1 MAIEFK
7 LPDIGEGLAD
17 GEIIKWLVSEGDQ
30 VEEDQPLVEVLTD
43 KATVEIPSPH
53 DGRILKLCA
62 GEGDVVAIGAAI
74 LLFAESDDE
83 SAEDFAADVE
93 EILDEQPI
101 QAYEGEAVE
110 ILDEQPI
117 QAYEG
122 EAAEILDEQPIQA
135 YEGETTEILDEQAT
149 QASEDIEL
157 ARELARAER
166 SAVEAELDDDEVQP
180 EIPAPPVPPDGRI
193 LATPATR
200 RLANE
205 LGIDIALVS
214 GSGLDGRVMKE
225 DVRAFAEG
233 ELPEVPDVPDVPAT
247 ATEPLSMDEPDVP
260 EDAVEAGPAAPP
272 SDEAAGD
279 EDVEATPDD
288 ALPVPAVVEP
298 PPADE
303 VDEPPL
309 EEPLPAPAAVEP
321 LPVDEVVE
329 APVVA
334 PAPPPPAIEPPAAV
348 ESSTSP
354 AGAAAGAEERIPLR
368 GLRRKISERMVVA
381 KQTAPHYT
389 YVEEADMEEVVLLR
403 AEAKA
408 MAAEHGVKLTYL
420 PFIVRALT
428 MALKKHPYLNASLDQ
443 EAGEVVLKGYYN
455 IGIAAATEG
464 GLIVPVIRNADALG
478 LFELA
483 SEIQRLSNAARDGS
497 IVLEDLQGGTF
508 TITSTGNI
516 GGLIATPILNL
527 PEVAILGVTAIRK
540 RPVVRNDQIV
550 IRHMVNLSLTLD
562 HRVVDGAVGALF
574 MRDLVKL
581 LEDPKLQLLAN
592 L

>member
-30 VEEDQPLVEVLTD
+30 VGEDQPLVEVLTD

-83 SAEDFAADVE
+83 SVEDFAADVE

-101 QAYEGEAVE
+101 QAYEGEAAE
-110 ILDEQPI
+110 ILDERPIQAYADEAAEVLDEQPI
-117 QAYEG
+117 QTYEG
-122 EAAEILDEQPIQA
+122 EAAEILDEQAAQ
-135 YEGETTEILDEQAT
+135 T
-149 QASEDIEL
+149 SEDIEL

-166 SAVEAELDDDEVQP
+166 SAVEAELVDDEVPP
-180 EIPAPPVPPDGRI
+180 EMAAPPSPPDGRI

-205 LGIDIALVS
+205 LGIDIALVP

-225 DVRAFAEG
+225 DVRAFAED
-233 ELPEVPDVPDVPAT
+233 ELPEVPAT
-247 ATEPLSMDEPDVP
+247 ATEPLSMDEPDEP
-260 EDAVEAGPAAPP
+260 EDAVEPGPAAPP

-288 ALPVPAVVEP
+288 ALPVPAVVEL

-309 EEPLPAPAAVEP
+309 EEPLPAPAAVES

-334 PAPPPPAIEPPAAV
+334 PAPPPPAIELPVAI
-348 ESSTSP
+348 ESSTPP
-354 AGAAAGAEERIPLR
+354 AGTAPGAEERIPLR
-368 GLRRKISERMVVA
+368 GLRRKVSERMVVA

-408 MAAEHGVKLTYL
+408 LAAEHGVKLTYL

-443 EAGEVVLKGYYN
+443 EAGEIVLKGYYN

-516 GGLIATPILNL
+516 GGLLATPILNL

>member
-30 VEEDQPLVEVLTD
+30 VKEDQPLVEVLTD

-74 LLFAESDDE
+74 LLFAENDDE
-83 SAEDFAADVE
+83 SAEDFAAAAPE
-93 EILDEQPI
+93 ALDEHPI
-101 QAYEGEAVE
+101 EAREDVAAE
-110 ILDEQPI
+110 VIDEQ
-117 QAYEG
+117 
-122 EAAEILDEQPIQA
+122 
-135 YEGETTEILDEQAT
+135 TT

-166 SAVEAELDDDEVQP
+166 SAVEAELVVDEVP
-180 EIPAPPVPPDGRI
+180 ATMPAPADGRI

-200 RLANE
+200 KLANE
-205 LGIDIALVS
+205 LGIDIALVP

-233 ELPEVPDVPDVPAT
+233 GPPEVPA
-247 ATEPLSMDEPDVP
+247 AEAEPIPVDEPGDT
-260 EDAVEAGPAAPP
+260 
-272 SDEAAGD
+272 DEAAPADTPGD
-279 EDVEATPDD
+279 EAPVDEIIEAPLDES
-288 ALPVPAVVEP
+288 LPAPVAVEP
-298 PPADE
+298 P
-303 VDEPPL
+303 
-309 EEPLPAPAAVEP
+309 
-321 LPVDEVVE
+321 PVDEVVE
-329 APVVA
+329 VIEAPVVA
-334 PAPPPPAIEPPAAV
+334 AAPPPVVEPPARF
-348 ESSTSP
+348 EPSTPP
-354 AGAAAGAEERIPLR
+354 AGAAPGAEERIPLR
-368 GLRRKISERMVVA
+368 GLRRTIAERMVVA

-389 YVEEADMEEVVLLR
+389 YVEEADMEEIVHLR
-403 AEAKA
+403 AEAKG

-420 PFIVRALT
+420 PFILRALT
-428 MALKKHPYLNASLDQ
+428 MALKKHPYLNASLDE

-455 IGIAAATEG
+455 IGIAVAIEG
-464 GLIVPVIRNADALG
+464 GLIVPVIKNADAMG

-497 IVLEDLQGGTF
+497 IALEDLQGGTF
-508 TITSTGNI
+508 TVTSTGNI

-540 RPVVRNDQIV
+540 RPVVRDDQVV
-550 IRHMVNLSLTLD
+550 IRHMVNLSLSLD

-574 MRDLVKL
+574 MRDLVKF

>member
-30 VEEDQPLVEVLTD
+30 VGEDQPLVEVLTD

-83 SAEDFAADVE
+83 SVEDFAADVE

-101 QAYEGEAVE
+101 QT
-110 ILDEQPI
+110 
-117 QAYEG
+117 YEG
-122 EAAEILDEQPIQA
+122 EAAEILDEQAAQ
-135 YEGETTEILDEQAT
+135 T
-149 QASEDIEL
+149 SEDIEL

-166 SAVEAELDDDEVQP
+166 SAVEAELVDDEVPP
-180 EIPAPPVPPDGRI
+180 EMAAPPSPPDGRI

-205 LGIDIALVS
+205 LGIDIALVP

-225 DVRAFAEG
+225 DVRAFAED
-233 ELPEVPDVPDVPAT
+233 ELPEVPAT
-247 ATEPLSMDEPDVP
+247 ATEPLSMDEPDEP
-260 EDAVEAGPAAPP
+260 EDAVEPGPAAPP

-288 ALPVPAVVEP
+288 ALPVPAVVEL

-309 EEPLPAPAAVEP
+309 EEPLPAPAAVES

-334 PAPPPPAIEPPAAV
+334 PAPPPPAIELPVAI
-348 ESSTSP
+348 ESSTPP
-354 AGAAAGAEERIPLR
+354 AGTAPGAEERIPLR
-368 GLRRKISERMVVA
+368 GLRRKVSERMVVA

-408 MAAEHGVKLTYL
+408 LAAEHGVKLTYL

-443 EAGEVVLKGYYN
+443 EAGEIVLKGYYN

-516 GGLIATPILNL
+516 GGLLATPILNL

>member
-53 DGRILKLCA
+53 HGRILKLCA

-74 LLFAESDDE
+74 LLFAASDDE
-83 SAEDFAADVE
+83 SAEDFVE
-93 EILDEQPI
+93 PAEVNAIDAEQS
-101 QAYEGEAVE
+101 
-110 ILDEQPI
+110 
-117 QAYEG
+117 
-122 EAAEILDEQPIQA
+122 
-135 YEGETTEILDEQAT
+135 LDEQAVQGQEREVKESLGEQPLQSPQDEAIEILAEDT
-149 QASEDIEL
+149 AQTSEDIEM
-157 ARELARAER
+157 AREMARAER
-166 SAVEAELDDDEVQP
+166 SAVEAEIVEDVSPLET
-180 EIPAPPVPPDGRI
+180 PAPIDGRI

-205 LGIDIALVS
+205 LGVDIALVP
-214 GSGLDGRVMKE
+214 GTGVGGRVRKE

-233 ELPEVPDVPDVPAT
+233 GVTGAVDAPE
-247 ATEPLSMDEPDVP
+247 EPDVI
-260 EDAVEAGPAAPP
+260 VAPP
-272 SDEAAGD
+272 EPPALPEPPVLSEPPALASDEVTRT
-279 EDVEATPDD
+279 EVVEATPDEP
-288 ALPVPAVVEP
+288 LPAPDEVQP
-298 PPADE
+298 PPVIVPLSVEDA
-303 VDEPPL
+303 VEPPL
-309 EEPLPAPAAVEP
+309 EEPLPEPPARDP
-321 LPVDEVVE
+321 LPVDEGVG
-329 APVVA
+329 APV
-334 PAPPPPAIEPPAAV
+334 
-348 ESSTSP
+348 
-354 AGAAAGAEERIPLR
+354 AEERIPLR
-368 GLRRKISERMVVA
+368 GLRRTISERMVVA

-389 YVEEADMEEVVLLR
+389 YVEEADMEEVVQLR
-403 AEAKA
+403 AEAKE

-428 MALKKHPYLNASLDQ
+428 LALKKHPYLNASLDQ

-464 GLIVPVIRNADALG
+464 GLIVPVIKNADALG

-483 SEIQRLSNAARDGS
+483 SEIQRISSAARDGS
-497 IVLEDLQGGTF
+497 IALEDLQGGTF

-540 RPVVRNDQIV
+540 RPVVRDDQIV
-550 IRHMVNLSLTLD
+550 IRHMVNLSLSLD

-581 LEDPKLQLLAN
+581 LEDPKLQLLAD